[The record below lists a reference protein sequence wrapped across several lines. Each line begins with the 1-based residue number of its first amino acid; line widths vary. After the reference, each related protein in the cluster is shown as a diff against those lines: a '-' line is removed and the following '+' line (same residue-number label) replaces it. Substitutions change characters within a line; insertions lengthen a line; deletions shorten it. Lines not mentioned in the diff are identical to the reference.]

1 MQILKLVLIAI
12 LLSVFFIIFPLFLN
26 VKIYKI
32 TNKTLIELKSFKILT
47 LIKGEIRIKGDK
59 ILLAFGGRKIK
70 IFSID
75 TLINKENIKNLLDI
89 NVLSVN
95 LELNIGHKEFE
106 ILFGLTCF
114 TSIMLDIIFN
124 VLKSKKQYILL
135 NKNINLYTYKNT
147 LNYKVEVL
155 FVLNFVS
162 ILIIVIKKFLGKLRN
177 ERKQNQSNV
186 VGDFKKYN

>member
-1 MQILKLVLIAI
+1 
-12 LLSVFFIIFPLFLN
+12 
-26 VKIYKI
+26 
-32 TNKTLIELKSFKILT
+32 
-47 LIKGEIRIKGDK
+47 
-59 ILLAFGGRKIK
+59 
-70 IFSID
+70 
-75 TLINKENIKNLLDI
+75 
-89 NVLSVN
+89 
-95 LELNIGHKEFE
+95 
-106 ILFGLTCF
+106 
-114 TSIMLDIIFN
+114 MLDIIFN
-124 VLKSKKQYILL
+124 VIKSKKQYILL

>member
-12 LLSVFFIIFPLFLN
+12 LLSVFFIIFPLFLH

-32 TNKTLIELKSFKILT
+32 TNKTLIELKLFKILT

-59 ILLAFGGRKIK
+59 ILLDFGGRRIK